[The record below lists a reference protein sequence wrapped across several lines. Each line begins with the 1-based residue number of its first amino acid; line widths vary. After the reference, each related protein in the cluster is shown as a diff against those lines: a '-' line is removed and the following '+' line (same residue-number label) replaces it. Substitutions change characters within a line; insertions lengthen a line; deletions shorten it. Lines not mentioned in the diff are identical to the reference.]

1 MGRAVWFAVRTRVRV
16 GIVEIEELGLSSSY
30 FVVDWLV
37 VCDDTEKL
45 LITYLCRLVE
55 RLYARLIT

>member
-1 MGRAVWFAVRTRVRV
+1 MGRVVWLAVRTRVRV
-16 GIVEIEELGLSSSY
+16 GIVEIKELGISPAY

-37 VCDDTEKL
+37 VCDGTEKL